1 MIRYALKR
9 LLLFVPMLLGVIF
22 IVFAICDLTPGDP
35 ARLILG
41 ERATETQLAILR
53 ADLGLERPLPV
64 RYAAYVGGLLHGDWG
79 TSYRTGMPV
88 IGDIL
93 RKFPNT
99 LILALLG
106 VFFSSLIGISVGVF
120 SAVKQGTHADTAAT
134 VTALFFSSIPG
145 FWLGMMLILVFAL
158 SLGLLPSNG
167 ASSWRHFILPAAAL
181 TFPAS
186 AGLLRL
192 TRAMMLE
199 TLHQD
204 YIRTA
209 YSRGLGHRRVILIHA
224 LKNALIPVITSMG
237 LHLGYLL
244 GGAVI
249 TESVFAIPGLGT
261 HIINAIRMKDTP
273 VVLAS
278 TVFLSIFFS
287 LIMLAVDLI
296 AALLDPRLRFRHFN
310 RGGRR

>member
-1 MIRYALKR
+1 MIRYAIKR
-9 LLLFVPMLLGVIF
+9 LLLFVPMLLGVVF

-41 ERATETQLAILR
+41 ERATEAQLAILR
-53 ADLGLERPLPV
+53 ADLGLERPLPL

-79 TSYRTGMPV
+79 TSYRTGTPV

-120 SAVKQGTHADTAAT
+120 SAVRQGTRADTAAT
-134 VTALFFSSIPG
+134 VTALFFSSIPS

-158 SLGLLPSNG
+158 WLGLLPSNG
-167 ASSWRHFILPAAAL
+167 AASWRHFILPAAAL

-192 TRAMMLE
+192 TRSMMLE
-199 TLHQD
+199 TIRQD

-209 YSRGLGHRRVILIHA
+209 YAKGLGDRPVILIHA

-287 LIMLAVDLI
+287 LIMLAVDI
-296 AALLDPRLRFRHFN
+296 VAAMLDPRLRVRYFN
-310 RGGRR
+310 RRGRR

>member
-1 MIRYALKR
+1 
-9 LLLFVPMLLGVIF
+9 
-22 IVFAICDLTPGDP
+22 
-35 ARLILG
+35 
-41 ERATETQLAILR
+41 
-53 ADLGLERPLPV
+53 
-64 RYAAYVGGLLHGDWG
+64 
-79 TSYRTGMPV
+79 
-88 IGDIL
+88 
-93 RKFPNT
+93 
-99 LILALLG
+99 
-106 VFFSSLIGISVGVF
+106 VGVF
-120 SAVKQGTHADTAAT
+120 SAVRQGTKADTAAT

-145 FWLGMMLILVFAL
+145 FWFGMMLILVFAL
-158 SLGLLPSNG
+158 WLGLLPSNG
-167 ASSWRHFILPAAAL
+167 AASWRHFILPTAAL

-192 TRAMMLE
+192 TRSMMLE
-199 TLHQD
+199 TLRQD

-209 YSRGLGHRRVILIHA
+209 YAKGLGERQVILVHA

-278 TVFLSIFFS
+278 TVFLSILFS

-296 AALLDPRLRFRHFN
+296 AAMLDPRLRFRHFFN